1 MVQSSTGTI
10 CSMWPSHLGS
20 FNNKYSQAPL
30 TPHHHYLNFNLPGFG
45 SVIKFENIFQYL
57 HTVELMLEASSG
69 NESE

>member
-30 TPHHHYLNFNLPGFG
+30 TPHHHYLYPNLPGFG
-45 SVIKFENIFQYL
+45 SVTKFGQYL
-57 HTVELMLEASSG
+57 HNSRM
-69 NESE
+69 NERAQKGPFC